1 MSEKK
6 CKKCGCDIFIREG
19 DWLRCANCGA
29 TFFDLDSHEEMKQT
43 MQVEQ
48 LEQKKKHVKK
58 KRNSFKDVVDFCVPI
73 VIAVVIAM
81 LLKMFVFANAVVPT
95 GSMLN
100 TIQLNDRVI
109 ASKLTYDFSDPQRY
123 DVVIFYYPD
132 DENTIYVKR
141 IVGLPGETLWVQD
154 GTVYVQTTSGD
165 TIQLDDSFVTVEEPT
180 GDYGPYEIPEDHYF
194 MMGDN
199 RNDSKDSR
207 FWENKYVARDKIIG
221 KVLFRYYPSF
231 SKIE

>member
-1 MSEKK
+1 MSERK
-6 CKKCGCDIFIREG
+6 CKKCGCDIFIRDG

-29 TFFDLDSHEEMKQT
+29 TFFDLDSHEEMKLT

-100 TIQLNDRVI
+100 TIQLNDRVTLRTEAQYLHTKQAEGDWGQI
-109 ASKLTYDFSDPQRY
+109 LAELSVLPYLMFTVSDMYNFGTTDQHYYLGMVTFNYHGHRLAASYGRTRAGYNCSGGVCRYVPASKGFQISYNLTF
-123 DVVIFYYPD
+123 
-132 DENTIYVKR
+132 
-141 IVGLPGETLWVQD
+141 
-154 GTVYVQTTSGD
+154 
-165 TIQLDDSFVTVEEPT
+165 
-180 GDYGPYEIPEDHYF
+180 
-194 MMGDN
+194 
-199 RNDSKDSR
+199 
-207 FWENKYVARDKIIG
+207 
-221 KVLFRYYPSF
+221 
-231 SKIE
+231 